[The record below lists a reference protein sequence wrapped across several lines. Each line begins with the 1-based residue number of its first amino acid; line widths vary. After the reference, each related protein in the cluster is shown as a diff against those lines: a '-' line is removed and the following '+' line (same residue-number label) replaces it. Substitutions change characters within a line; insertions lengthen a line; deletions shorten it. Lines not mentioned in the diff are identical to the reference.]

1 MKERCPIV
9 PRREFLKATGM
20 CTAAWTLA
28 KAPFHVFGADPGKD
42 KPEGDSPSSEL
53 LWYAQPGQEGKW
65 PAEGLPIGNG
75 RLGAMLFGGVERER
89 IQFNVDSLWTGDEN
103 PDGQYEKAGPG
114 KQGVFGEYVAFGNV
128 YLDLGKGTFTGYRR
142 ELLLDEALFRVT
154 YEHNGVTYLR
164 EAFASR
170 PDQVIVARLSA
181 NKPGACTGVVT
192 LADARPNQS
201 KIKAGNDIVFSGAL
215 VNGLRYA
222 AQLRAIAQGGAVIAN
237 ADGNLSFQNCDSLLL
252 LLAADTDYAMDSA
265 AGWRGSDPTP
275 RVEGQ
280 IAAATRRTYDDL
292 RQRQRTDHRRL
303 FSRVKLDLGPNPAE
317 TESLDTA
324 ERLKRYGKNPDDRG
338 LERTLFQYGRYLLV
352 SSSRPGAL
360 PANLQGLWNDSLTPP
375 WHCDYHSNIN
385 LQMNYWLAEPTN
397 LAECHEPLFN
407 LIVASAP
414 VARKATR
421 TSFGDV
427 RGWTMR
433 TSHNIFGGQG
443 WQWNIPASAWYAQH
457 FWEHYAFT
465 LDKEFLAKTAYPLLK
480 EVCQFWF
487 DHLKEMPD
495 GSLVVPNGWSP
506 EHGPREDGPA
516 HDQQIVWDLFQHTIE
531 ATKALGADAEF
542 RHEVEARQARLV
554 GPKIGSWGQ
563 LMEWRVERPNLE
575 KSNHRHT
582 SHLFAVYPG
591 TQISVTRTPDLAKAA
606 MVSLEARGSGGDSRR
621 SWTWP
626 WRGAIWARLRRG
638 DRCREMIEGLL
649 IHNTLPNLFT
659 THPPFQ
665 IDGNLGITAAIAEML
680 VQSHAGEVELL
691 PALPLSWK
699 NGSFQGLR
707 ARGAFT
713 LEAAW
718 ADGKLTSARIHSE
731 KGGPLAVRYG
741 ERTWQHDTQP
751 GLVVE
756 IRP

>member
-1 MKERCPIV
+1 M
-9 PRREFLKATGM
+9 
-20 CTAAWTLA
+20 
-28 KAPFHVFGADPGKD
+28 
-42 KPEGDSPSSEL
+42 S
-53 LWYAQPGQEGKW
+53 
-65 PAEGLPIGNG
+65 
-75 RLGAMLFGGVERER
+75 
-89 IQFNVDSLWTGDEN
+89 
-103 PDGQYEKAGPG
+103 
-114 KQGVFGEYVAFGNV
+114 NV

-275 RVEGQ
+275 HVEGQ

-621 SWTWP
+621 SWP

-731 KGGPLAVRYG
+731 KGGLLAVRYG